1 MMRQTPKYF
10 DSENDYEPFQHN
22 LAHMGEKVNLGVHHE
37 AYKKV
42 AAKIVKKER
51 FHSDDDAW
59 TKPY

>member
-1 MMRQTPKYF
+1 
-10 DSENDYEPFQHN
+10 
-22 LAHMGEKVNLGVHHE
+22 MGEKVNLGVHHE